1 MSIITSVNVLFL
13 FFSSPDMKYNFD
25 KIATL
30 NQGTPYDYDSV
41 MQYHRSVTNQ
51 LPQVQIWPRKS
62 ANAVPGII
70 WF

>member
-1 MSIITSVNVLFL
+1 
-13 FFSSPDMKYNFD
+13 MKYNFE

-51 LPQVQIWPRKS
+51 LAQV
-62 ANAVPGII
+62 
-70 WF
+70 